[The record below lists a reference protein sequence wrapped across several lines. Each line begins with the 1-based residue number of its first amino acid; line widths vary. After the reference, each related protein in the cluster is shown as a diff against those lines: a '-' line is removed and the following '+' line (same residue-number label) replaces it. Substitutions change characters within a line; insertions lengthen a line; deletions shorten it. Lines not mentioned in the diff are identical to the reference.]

1 MSARQPPVP
10 TIVCSLMAPFAV
22 FALGTAPQIDAR
34 DSEAPTT
41 IERALIE
48 RACNAADT
56 PPLAETDAR
65 QQCLSARL
73 LSLRTAFGRDLSRL
87 SGADRKGMD
96 AACGPL
102 RTDERREP
110 YLDCLDGQLAALRLR
125 QNRGNRGA
133 PEAAAVA
140 PLPLTA
146 PAAVVA
152 PTANK
157 ASPWLSATVIGGIV
171 GGAIAVVG
179 VALLAVRSRRAPP
192 KCRVCGASVSHSD
205 LCAACRHEAAEV
217 LRRGVEERAHNQRAQ
232 EEEERRQRSHEAEQ
246 REQRA
251 HDDEEARMRDQEFAH
266 QREEAA
272 RGRSAEDIH
281 EQPHAAVGRI
291 GPAVEEEEDVF
302 DPYVVLG
309 VSPEASQEDIGAA
322 YQQAKT
328 KYDPDL
334 VSYLGDETQA
344 HFKAK
349 VEAIERAYQV
359 LTDVRP

>member
-1 MSARQPPVP
+1 MSAQQPP
-10 TIVCSLMAPFAV
+10 IAMFVCSLMAPFAV
-22 FALGTAPQIDAR
+22 FALGTAPQIDAQ
-34 DSEAPTT
+34 DSQAPTT

-56 PPLAETDAR
+56 SPLADTDAR
-65 QQCLSARL
+65 QQCLGARL

-87 SGADRKGMD
+87 SGADRKGID

-110 YLDCLDGQLAALRLR
+110 YLDCLSIQLADLRLR
-125 QNRGNRGA
+125 QNRGNRAA
-133 PEAAAVA
+133 PEDAAVA

-152 PTANK
+152 PPAKK
-157 ASPWLSATVIGGIV
+157 AAPWPSATVIGGIV

-179 VALLAVRSRRAPP
+179 AALLALRSRRAPP
-192 KCRVCGASVSHSD
+192 KCRVCGANVSHSD

-217 LRRGVEERAHNQRAQ
+217 VRRAVEERAHNQRAQ
-232 EEEERRQRSHEAEQ
+232 EEEERRQRNHQTEQ

-251 HDDEEARMRDQEFAH
+251 RDDEEARMRDQEFAH

-272 RGRSAEDIH
+272 R
-281 EQPHAAVGRI
+281 HAAVGPI
-291 GPAVEEEEDVF
+291 GPAVEEAVDEEEDAF